1 MPSNVSAESFASL
14 PFTSV
19 LHQHSNIHYQYMY
32 RHRMTENKCFFAGGY
47 AHIAPPGTFPERSEK
62 TDTPVLPTTG
72 MADAIAMT
80 ISKRTQLT

>member
-1 MPSNVSAESFASL
+1 MEPKKRRILGFALLILLVLVFLLWNQVL
-14 PFTSV
+14 PD
-19 LHQHSNIHYQYMY
+19 M
-32 RHRMTENKCFFAGGY
+32 
-47 AHIAPPGTFPERSEK
+47 FPERAEK